1 MAMSEGVSVLNLLA
15 GLVLGLLAGGWI
27 TALRM
32 RQRLAEEQAQAVR
45 EAVDEA
51 VDLAVAGAVERERA
65 MASATAATLQERVRG
80 LLEDR
85 EGQHNDI
92 AQSRTE
98 IQTLRQA
105 LDLARDERSSFQ
117 ERAAQLPALEHRLA
131 QAQQRVDQ
139 LHATS
144 QDAQAQVAE
153 LQTRLD
159 AERSQSAEKIA
170 LLGEAREALSNQFK
184 SLANDILEEKS
195 KRFTEQNQANLGQLL
210 DPLRTRLHEF
220 QGKVEQFYVAEGQQR
235 SALEQQVKQLMQLN
249 QMLSDDARNLTQAL
263 KGSAKSQ
270 GNWGELILERVLE
283 ASGLRRGA
291 EYLSLIHI

>member
-144 QDAQAQVAE
+144 QDAQA
-153 LQTRLD
+153 
-159 AERSQSAEKIA
+159 
-170 LLGEAREALSNQFK
+170 
-184 SLANDILEEKS
+184 
-195 KRFTEQNQANLGQLL
+195 
-210 DPLRTRLHEF
+210 
-220 QGKVEQFYVAEGQQR
+220 
-235 SALEQQVKQLMQLN
+235 
-249 QMLSDDARNLTQAL
+249 
-263 KGSAKSQ
+263 
-270 GNWGELILERVLE
+270 
-283 ASGLRRGA
+283 
-291 EYLSLIHI
+291 LSLIHI